1 MNFISCGSF
10 ELKSL
15 EASSKGRPEYSFSVS
30 PKIFSAFFYQSLSRA
45 DIIFIN
51 AYSDVV
57 GRYEYMFDKNISSK
71 ENFQKALSIIL
82 DNENYGNCTSVYV
95 TCQDKFKSL
104 VPNSFNFTNER
115 EMIMDSYINNDEV
128 IVFKFGRD
136 LYLSLYGRIST
147 LPTKIEDIEKVVN
160 IDKVY
165 SFKKDDI
172 MVEMINSLQY
182 ITIKNMIKRIQK

>member
-1 MNFISCGSF
+1 MKHCDMRLENATEIFNLVYSGKSTIKEIEKFSGLSHQAIKNICMNFISCGSF

-30 PKIFSAFFYQSLSRA
+30 PKIFSAFFYQSLSRS

-57 GRYEYMFDKNISSK
+57 GRYEYTFDKNISSK

-104 VPNSFNFTNER
+104 VPNSFNFTNSHE
-115 EMIMDSYINNDEV
+115 SQ
-128 IVFKFGRD
+128 
-136 LYLSLYGRIST
+136 IS
-147 LPTKIEDIEKVVN
+147 
-160 IDKVY
+160 
-165 SFKKDDI
+165 KK
-172 MVEMINSLQY
+172 L
-182 ITIKNMIKRIQK
+182 